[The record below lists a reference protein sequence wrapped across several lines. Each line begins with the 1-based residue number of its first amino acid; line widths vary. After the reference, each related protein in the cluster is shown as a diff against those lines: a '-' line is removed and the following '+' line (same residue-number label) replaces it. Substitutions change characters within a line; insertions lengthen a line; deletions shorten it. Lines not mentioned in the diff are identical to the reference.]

1 VTVRGA
7 ILTKVPTSILVVCG
21 LLAASTPPAAAA
33 APSAAT
39 AQPPA
44 AAPSPQPGPSGSD
57 AQAKA
62 RAQGLL
68 SEGTAA
74 YGRGDY
80 AAALDKF
87 TAAYKIFP
95 SPKLWFNIGQANR
108 DLGRPV
114 EAVAAF
120 DRFLREAG
128 DAPPETLSE
137 ARRSAAEL
145 KTKLGQIKITCALDG
160 ADVTV
165 DGKPVGST
173 PLGEMVWTTPGRH
186 QIAVQHA
193 GYSPAIEDASVA
205 AGKTAAVTFDLRP
218 IDLRAPGSTGSAALI
233 GSGSTPTAPPT
244 SNRKPIYKRTW
255 FWIAAGVVVAA
266 GAGTAVV
273 LASRGSSSGGGGG
286 GGLVTTLGTQKVFQ

>member
-1 VTVRGA
+1 VA
-7 ILTKVPTSILVVCG
+7 LSIAVVC
-21 LLAASTPPAAAA
+21 LATCAAISARAEVTLAAADTTPA
-33 APSAAT
+33 
-39 AQPPA
+39 
-44 AAPSPQPGPSGSD
+44 GD

-62 RAQGLL
+62 RAQSLL

-80 AAALDKF
+80 ATALDKF

-120 DRFLREAG
+120 DRFLRDAG
-128 DAPPETLSE
+128 DAPPETLAE

-145 KTKLGQIKITCALDG
+145 KAKLGQIKITCAVDG

-173 PLGEMVWTTPGRH
+173 PLGEMAWMTPGRH
-186 QIAVQHA
+186 QVAIQRA
-193 GYSPAIEDASVA
+193 GFSPSIEDVVVA
-205 AGKTAAVTFDLRP
+205 AGKTAAINFELRP
-218 IDLRAPGSTGSAALI
+218 IDLRLANATGNAAVVGGAP
-233 GSGSTPTAPPT
+233 APA
-244 SNRKPIYKRTW
+244 RKPIYRRGW
-255 FWIAAGVVVAA
+255 FWVGVGVVVAA
-266 GAGTAVV
+266 GAGTAVI
-273 LASRGSSSGGGGG
+273 LSSNHGSGGGGFMP
-286 GGLVTTLGTQKVFQ
+286 TLGAQKAFQ